1 MLAPEAGQVGL
12 EAELRV
18 LGQTR
23 DVERV
28 RAAVPEILDSQ
39 YFDKI
44 TKVTQISEKKYIFLL
59 KSKFTR
65 PDLD

>member
-1 MLAPEAGQVGL
+1 MLALEAGQVGL
-12 EAELRV
+12 EADLRV

-44 TKVTQISEKKYIFLL
+44 TKVTQISERNIIF
-59 KSKFTR
+59 F
-65 PDLD
+65 

>member
-12 EAELRV
+12 EADLRV

-44 TKVTQISEKKYIFLL
+44 TKGTQNLKRNIF
-59 KSKFTR
+59 FF
-65 PDLD
+65 